1 MENSICQLFK
11 LICVFKTI
19 KTEVFLILHH
29 CAIDSLPVTRS
40 HTTLSRKVMI
50 AWRYKAFTA
59 LYSGKPAKKL
69 YPSVLQRWRLFLFRV
84 SWFFTRFHSRFLLII
99 AVISSKRS
107 TNERRLRRRFKPIL
121 QGHWEP
127 LNLVFIHTVF
137 KKDLLWLSI

>member
-11 LICVFKTI
+11 LICVFKTR

-40 HTTLSRKVMI
+40 HTTLSREVMI
-50 AWRYKAFTA
+50 AWRCKAFTA

-69 YPSVLQRWRLFLFRV
+69 DPSVLQRWRLFLFRV

-99 AVISSKRS
+99 AVISTKRS
-107 TNERRLRRRFKPIL
+107 TNE
-121 QGHWEP
+121 GVWEED
-127 LNLVFIHTVF
+127 LNLFFRDTGKIKSCFYTLF
-137 KKDLLWLSI
+137 LEKNLLWLSI